1 MELYLIKTTV
11 KINSKWNAPLFTGKL
26 VKSFL
31 IDTNPRFKELFRKIR
46 GVEPKLI
53 HITPLYELN
62 GGKVRC
68 LYSSVEFDNNHKVKR
83 LSKVSINGIYN
94 FYIGFADGLSY
105 SYLNFDD
112 VYNTLLNISGTHKF
126 SNYDFAVEL
135 VSVNVINVEEI
146 ASNVTHNLF
155 KKNIMRVIF
164 SSPTMF
170 RDPFRNHKY
179 KSLVP
184 TPLNVFSTPLYIY
197 LTLTGKLS
205 RKNYFKTLIK
215 IHKLL
220 NETHVIMYK
229 RNYGTS
235 IEIRYVCYDDN
246 KILPAVIG
254 YANYRLN
261 NMVKDEQ
268 VSNMERI
275 IYELVRLMTSLG
287 TGTSRASGFG
297 HVHFKV

>member
-68 LYSSVEFDNNHKVKR
+68 LYSFVEFDNNHKVKR

-170 RDPFRNHKY
+170 R
-179 KSLVP
+179 V
-184 TPLNVFSTPLYIY
+184 
-197 LTLTGKLS
+197 
-205 RKNYFKTLIK
+205 
-215 IHKLL
+215 
-220 NETHVIMYK
+220 
-229 RNYGTS
+229 
-235 IEIRYVCYDDN
+235 
-246 KILPAVIG
+246 
-254 YANYRLN
+254 
-261 NMVKDEQ
+261 
-268 VSNMERI
+268 
-275 IYELVRLMTSLG
+275 
-287 TGTSRASGFG
+287 
-297 HVHFKV
+297 